1 MAFKGRVTIFF
12 RQADYGWSENFRL
25 SSPTYNDCQVW
36 ASGYVQV
43 RRHIMG
49 QDAQIIGWRV
59 SDDSVYR
66 DAIVGSY
73 NPVIENPDATGGFV
87 AWSSEQPTVCV
98 VLRLYGS
105 PIARRFLY
113 IRGLTALDT
122 ASEQAFTFNAFT
134 QKNWQNYLAFI
145 QTGPIVIPATLDTGA
160 PPLLIINI
168 EPKNLVVLADNT
180 GLTVGQRVRVAGQRR
195 RRNPVGYWT
204 IGSLVGETSITLN
217 ACDLPADYVYDGTPC
232 NLKTY
237 ASPPTDVAVSQV
249 QIMRVGSHRTGRPFG
264 APRGRRSPVKY

>member
-12 RQADYGWSENFRL
+12 RQADYGWSENFQL

-87 AWSSEQPTVCV
+87 AWSSEQ
-98 VLRLYGS
+98 
-105 PIARRFLY
+105 
-113 IRGLTALDT
+113 
-122 ASEQAFTFNAFT
+122 
-134 QKNWQNYLAFI
+134 
-145 QTGPIVIPATLDTGA
+145 
-160 PPLLIINI
+160 
-168 EPKNLVVLADNT
+168 
-180 GLTVGQRVRVAGQRR
+180 
-195 RRNPVGYWT
+195 
-204 IGSLVGETSITLN
+204 
-217 ACDLPADYVYDGTPC
+217 
-232 NLKTY
+232 
-237 ASPPTDVAVSQV
+237 
-249 QIMRVGSHRTGRPFG
+249 
-264 APRGRRSPVKY
+264 